1 MLPAALQNR
10 NIYKEFYKKLN
21 KKELKNLQKRR
32 KKTFFPLKNFFP
44 QVLLCLQKWKPF
56 QTFFWQKY
64 TLYYHPLAI
73 PWKVLF

>member
-32 KKTFFPLKNFFP
+32 KKNFFSRKKTFFPKFYCVFKSESHSRPFFGKSTHCIII
-44 QVLLCLQKWKPF
+44 L
-56 QTFFWQKY
+56 
-64 TLYYHPLAI
+64 
-73 PWKVLF
+73 